1 MTLAHLY
8 IRPLLHVFFFF
19 FFFDKKNIYKKMSL
33 KDPNL
38 FRKRKENR
46 QLKMAKLQFLKS
58 LIFPRALQ

>member
-1 MTLAHLY
+1 
-8 IRPLLHVFFFF
+8 
-19 FFFDKKNIYKKMSL
+19 MSL

-38 FRKRKENR
+38 FRKRKENL